1 MNKLF
6 AAVGIGVIVV
16 SGCQSMPQQGSAPI
30 ANPIVNQMPIID
42 KNGLIAYVE
51 EEGIGASKVSSLYII
66 RPDGSNRELI
76 DRLNGY
82 IYAPSWSFDGT
93 RLAYSK
99 QAMREAPKIFIYDK
113 ASKSSKLMVSNK
125 GSNLSA
131 AFSPDGQK
139 LIFSST
145 MGGNAD
151 IYEQRLSDGAV
162 TQLTRLPSTEVQ
174 PSYAADGQS
183 VIYVSDKARAGRP
196 RLYRQY
202 LMADGKVGRVVPIST
217 AGYAAS
223 PMISLDGSK
232 LGFLNGKQAAVMT
245 LSSVQVVNLG
255 DTGLDEP
262 ARLSPSS
269 QYAVYPMQNAAI
281 NGQTGSS
288 LVIRPLS
295 GSAGYTISSKT
306 GGVIR
311 APSWGR

>member
-1 MNKLF
+1 MNKIV
-6 AAVGIGVIVV
+6 AVMGLGTMVLA
-16 SGCQSMPQQGSAPI
+16 GCQSLPQQSERPI
-30 ANPIVNQMPIID
+30 ANPIVDQMPISD

-51 EEGIGASKVSSLYII
+51 EAGMGAAKVSSLYII
-66 RPDGSNRELI
+66 RPDGSHRELI

-82 IYAPSWSFDGT
+82 IYSPSWSFDGAK
-93 RLAYSK
+93 LAYSK
-99 QAMREAPKIFIYDK
+99 QAMGDAPKIFIYDK
-113 ASKSSKLMVSNK
+113 AAKSSKLTISNK

-139 LIFSST
+139 LVFSST

-162 TQLTRLPSTEVQ
+162 SQLTRLPSTEVQ
-174 PSYAADGQS
+174 PSYAPDGQS
-183 VIYVSDKARAGRP
+183 VIYVSDKVRAGRP

-202 LMADGKVGRVVPIST
+202 LTDNGKSGRVVPIAT

-223 PMISLDGSK
+223 PMVSLDGSK
-232 LGFLNGKQAAVMT
+232 LGFLNGRQAAVMT
-245 LSSVQVVNLG
+245 LSNGQVVNLG

-262 ARLSPSS
+262 ARLSPSGKF
-269 QYAVYPMQNAAI
+269 AIYPMQNAAI

-288 LVIRPLS
+288 LVIRSLS
-295 GSAGYTISSKT
+295 SSGGYTISSKT

>member
-1 MNKLF
+1 M
-6 AAVGIGVIVV
+6 
-16 SGCQSMPQQGSAPI
+16 SGCQSLSQQRGAPI

-51 EEGIGASKVSSLYII
+51 EEGLGSAKVSSLYTI

-82 IYAPSWSFDGT
+82 IYAPSWSFDGAK
-93 RLAYSK
+93 LAYSK

-113 ASKSSKLMVSNK
+113 ASQSSKLTVSNK

-139 LIFSST
+139 LVFSST

-151 IYEQRLSDGAV
+151 IYEQRLSNGAV

-202 LMADGKVGRVVPIST
+202 LTTDGKVGRVVPIT
-217 AGYAAS
+217 TTGYAAS
-223 PMISLDGSK
+223 PMVSFDGSK

-245 LSSVQVVNLG
+245 LSSAQVVNLG

-262 ARLSPSS
+262 ARLSPSGKF
-269 QYAVYPMQNAAI
+269 AVYPMQNAAI

-288 LVIRPLS
+288 LVIRSLTGS
-295 GSAGYTISSKT
+295 GGYTISSKT